1 MHPDKLRDFSDATK
15 AFQAITQAFERLSNP
30 EQFADEE
37 EETKGKPKTKKL
49 ARSNEGCRRTDVLC
63 PRCKVKWSA
72 SALEGNPDYFYNFMM
87 MGLKTFNCATCLFE
101 FGCMS
106 AVHKCPFCRK
116 QFEYSPQDYHRRI
129 TCGNGTCTK
138 EFGFHMFNASERVMK
153 ELRATIKADHDK
165 RVKRVEQKRRR
176 AESNK
181 RRGIGVDSAMS
192 EEAFC
197 LGLADECPRCGRPL
211 KEFRN
216 EEGQRLHLRDCN
228 DTREHAAH
236 AAKKAAAMTQQE
248 EREKG
253 ADAQQEAQAAA
264 AWQFLGGN
272 TEQLWM
278 LTDGALQTECENA
291 GITAAGGATKD
302 EMIAQLAEKKRGAS
316 AKKRSRLT
324 AESLPTNWHS
334 LSLAQLKSVCAA
346 HGIAVP
352 AGVSKQKI
360 LSLIDEELMGNGT
373 APLRLESGA
382 KRRKAI
388 AAAKP
393 AAKKAAPKPKPKKR
407 RAVVTLESGSESGSC
422 ARLCSPVVPVAP
434 PFFHG

>member
-272 TEQLWM
+272 TEQ
-278 LTDGALQTECENA
+278 GSS
-291 GITAAGGATKD
+291 
-302 EMIAQLAEKKRGAS
+302 RGARRES
-316 AKKRSRLT
+316 PCLEASRRGFYVYVICL
-324 AESLPTNWHS
+324 L
-334 LSLAQLKSVCAA
+334 
-346 HGIAVP
+346 P
-352 AGVSKQKI
+352 AGV
-360 LSLIDEELMGNGT
+360 LGV
-373 APLRLESGA
+373 LRPRA
-382 KRRKAI
+382 TT
-388 AAAKP
+388 
-393 AAKKAAPKPKPKKR
+393 
-407 RAVVTLESGSESGSC
+407 RAVPQPMGPRRPRARQMATVDGAVWHRPLADADTSPTAALRCCDVVLNIVPRLNVIPRCDICIARCCNPPATPTSSPSRDTFDVIVKTLC
-422 ARLCSPVVPVAP
+422 P
-434 PFFHG
+434 